1 MKNLKKPLSMLL
13 LVTML
18 AGILTACK
26 AEETETTTSAP
37 AETETETET
46 TPAAANNQGYNEAP
60 MLAEQV
66 AAGTLPSVEER
77 LPVADDIMIEQDVM
91 SIGTYGGT
99 ITLQT
104 NDNGRWSAWGPYTE
118 QGMFRFKQ
126 DGSGEAEANVC
137 KEYYSN
143 DDATVWTI
151 ILREGMRWSDGEP
164 FTADDIIFYY
174 DHMSTPALNADR
186 SAVDSDADGAY
197 SAYTSKM
204 YSCYQVEVDG
214 VSYWAEFTKISDYE
228 LTVTFAA
235 PKPSF
240 PEAVAVDNKWMFL
253 PKHFYINYVSR
264 KDGVTDDASFPSIS
278 EEEALAN
285 ANRDFNKQWESYSTM
300 SKDIGYYHWD
310 YAIVPQVRS
319 YIAVKD
325 NWNTVGETYTLVRNP
340 YFWKTDSEGNQLPYV
355 DSIDF
360 KVINEQDQITLA
372 ASAGE
377 FDFYSASD
385 TDYSIVATALQD
397 TYSVN
402 VWYPPSWSSNAAIR
416 LNQTVKDLDKRALYQ
431 DIRFR
436 EALSIC
442 VDRDL
447 LNDTLANGMSRPR
460 QASVPEGLYGY
471 DEEWA
476 TKWTE
481 YDVDR
486 ANALLDEITEPW
498 DPTSGTYRKMLGTTK
513 DLEIIVSI
521 KEPSSTGDFFSL
533 LQSAYK
539 AIGVKLSDTVDA
551 DYRNHMLTNDV
562 EAIIEAIGVS
572 SPAIRPDYLVPM
584 RNTEFWYSAY
594 GKWYEDG
601 KTEANGGIEPTGDVM
616 ELVIAYDIMKSAVGE
631 NRNEIIAECV
641 QKIYDLHKEN
651 IWIIGYL
658 EAIPT
663 RLLVKNTLHNIPEGL
678 MMVDEFRFMNLGR
691 PEQFWIE
698 Q

>member
-1 MKNLKKPLSMLL
+1 MRKRNKPLSMLL
-13 LVTML
+13 LVALM
-18 AGILTACK
+18 AGTLTACTGK
-26 AEETETTTSAP
+26 ETAAPAAETASVEATTSAS
-37 AETETETET
+37 AD
-46 TPAAANNQGYNEAP
+46 NQGYKEAP
-60 MLAEQV
+60 ILAEQV
-66 AAGTLPSVEER
+66 AAGTLAAVEER
-77 LPVADDIMIEQDVM
+77 LPVESDIMIEQDVV
-91 SIGTYGGT
+91 SIGTYGGSL
-99 ITLQT
+99 TLHT
-104 NDNGRWSAWGPYTE
+104 TDNGRWSAWGPVTE

-137 KEYYSN
+137 KDFYSN
-143 DDATVWTI
+143 DDATVWTL

-164 FTADDIIFYY
+164 FTADDVIFYY
-174 DHMSTPALNADR
+174 NHMSTPALNEDR
-186 SAVDSDADGAY
+186 SAMDSETEGAY
-197 SAYTSKM
+197 SVYTSKA
-204 YSCYQVEVDG
+204 YSCYQAEVDG

-240 PEAVAVDNKWMFL
+240 PEAAAVDNKWMFL

-264 KDGVTDDASFPSIS
+264 KDGVTDDASFPYIT
-278 EEEALAN
+278 EAEAIAN
-285 ANRDFNKQWESYSTM
+285 ANRDFGKQWESYSTM
-300 SKDIGYYHWD
+300 GKDIGYYHWD
-310 YAIVPQVRS
+310 YAIVPQVRGF
-319 YIAVKD
+319 IAVKD
-325 NWNTVGETYTLVRNP
+325 NWDTVGETYTLVRNP
-340 YFWKTDSEGNQLPYV
+340 YFWKTDSEGNQLPYL

-360 KVINEQDQITLA
+360 KVINEQDQITLT

-377 FDFYSASD
+377 FDFYSTAP
-385 TDYSIVATALQD
+385 TDYSVVATALKD

-402 VWYPPSWSSNAAIR
+402 VWYPPSWSADQAIR
-416 LNQTVKDLDKRALYQ
+416 LNQTVKNLDKRALFQ

-436 EALSIC
+436 EALSIG

-447 LNDTLANGMSRPR
+447 LNETLANGMSRPR

-476 TKWTE
+476 VKWTE

-498 DPTSGTYRKMLGTTK
+498 DQASGTYRKMLGTSK

-562 EAIIEAIGVS
+562 EAVLEAIAVS
-572 SPAIRPDYLVPM
+572 SPAIRPDAIVPM

-616 ELVIAYDIMKSAVGE
+616 ELVIAYETLKSAVGE
-631 NRNEIIAECV
+631 NRNEIIAESV

-658 EAIPT
+658 EAIPS
-663 RLLVKNTLHNIPEGL
+663 RILVRNTVHNIPENL
-678 MMVDEFRFMNLGR
+678 MMVDEFRFFGLGR